1 MFLSLTTPQQVVRNW
16 HSIFPVD
23 IWDNNIHRDLVGD
36 YGEIQ
41 HYFNH
46 KPTAVQTWV
55 GACWEKVNHIV
66 RDVEK

>member
-1 MFLSLTTPQQVVRNW
+1 MY
-16 HSIFPVD
+16 
-23 IWDNNIHRDLVGD
+23 RDLVSD
-36 YGEIQ
+36 YGELFKSEIQ

-46 KPTAVQTWV
+46 EPPVVQTWI